1 MYSIKQSKKHTKNPF
16 KKEWLCSLAI
26 AHALAAVSASS
37 FAMSK
42 VEPPTVEIGQSEIL
56 KEAHQTAVMHP
67 DSYSASQQSYEET
80 GQYLSIWQG
89 MNHEWRRFII
99 DKVNGRI
106 PHRISTY
113 ENYLVPGLDSY
124 QLTSRMGQNTGVDGN
139 YMYPTSRAI
148 AINSNDLDVAQ
159 GSISL
164 KWEDEVSAGDVP
176 SAQNRIEYALE
187 IPDQPWR
194 EGHSSVF
201 LQGFSLKT
209 ACDRSVESNGCN
221 SDGMWPYLYHISV
234 EDCQASQAS
243 GTRCTLAVNISRAWT
258 PNYGGFQLIGE
269 VKPLNK
275 RLQYDL
281 TVYYAGLSGENQHIA
296 AQVKSIAKYENA
308 LQEPNTTP
316 QNVLLSASHDQRY
329 DEGLAAITGFG
340 FMLTPAADIN
350 AGWKMLGSDVRQR
363 GRYIAR
369 QQFEILN
376 THYNADSGLLDV
388 SVDLS
393 LWAPNT
399 VVNSD
404 FTAEMDLQLIE
415 LSNANRVVDRKHL
428 EGRICINSKAEAPG
442 FSKWKACDK
451 QTAAAIKKFGGVEK
465 ENTEVNTMIGVSE

>member
-1 MYSIKQSKKHTKNPF
+1 MIYLPSKIFSTV
-16 KKEWLCSLAI
+16 AI
-26 AHALAAVSASS
+26 ISYLTLVSGSVL
-37 FAMSK
+37 AMSK
-42 VEPPTVEIGQSEIL
+42 VEPPTVEMGQSDIL
-56 KEAHQTAVMHP
+56 TEANSNPVMNS
-67 DSYSASQQSYEET
+67 DRFTVSQQSYETT

-89 MNHEWRRFII
+89 MNHEWKRFII
-99 DKVNGRI
+99 DNINGRI

-159 GSISL
+159 GSVSL
-164 KWEDEVSAGDVP
+164 KWQDEVSAGEVP
-176 SAQNRIEYALE
+176 AAQSRIEYTLE

-209 ACDRSVESNGCN
+209 ACDRFEVDNGCN

-234 EDCQASQAS
+234 EDCQASEIS

-275 RLQYDL
+275 KLQYDL
-281 TVYYAGLSGENQHIA
+281 TVYYAGLSGENEHMA
-296 AQVKSIAKYENA
+296 AQVKSIAKVENA
-308 LQEPNTTP
+308 LQEANTVP
-316 QNVLLSASHDQRY
+316 QNILLSASDHNTHY

-340 FMLTPAADIN
+340 FMLTPADDIN
-350 AGWKMLGSDVRQR
+350 AGWKMLGSDIRQR

-376 THYNADSGLLDV
+376 TQYHSDIGLLDV
-388 SVDLS
+388 NVDLN

-415 LSNANRVVDRKHL
+415 LSNPNRVVDRKHL
-428 EGRICINSKAEAPG
+428 AGKICINSKAEAPG
-442 FSKWKACDK
+442 FSKWQKCSK
-451 QTAAAIKKFGGVEK
+451 QTAAAIKKFGGIEQ

>member
-1 MYSIKQSKKHTKNPF
+1 MNAYSSK
-16 KKEWLCSLAI
+16 LLYSLAT
-26 AHALAAVSASS
+26 AGSLLVSSVPAI
-37 FAMSK
+37 AMSK
-42 VEPPTVEIGQSEIL
+42 VEPPRVEIGQSDIV
-56 KEAHQTAVMHP
+56 KEAQRTTIMSA
-67 DSYSASQQSYEET
+67 DRYSVSEQSFEAT

-89 MNHEWRRFII
+89 MNHEWKRFII

-124 QLTSRMGQNTGVDGN
+124 LLTSRMGQNTGVDGN

-148 AINSNDLDVAQ
+148 AINSDDLYVAQ
-159 GSISL
+159 GSVSL
-164 KWEDEVSAGDVP
+164 KWEDEVSAGEVP
-176 SAQNRIEYALE
+176 AAQNRIEYPLE
-187 IPDQPWR
+187 LPNQPWS

-234 EDCQASQAS
+234 ESCQASQVS

-275 RLQYDL
+275 KLQYDL
-281 TVYYAGLSGENQHIA
+281 TVYYAGLSGDAKHIA

-308 LQEPNTTP
+308 LQEPQTAP
-316 QNVLLSASHDQRY
+316 QNILISAANRDAKY

-340 FMLTPAADIN
+340 FMLTPADDIN

-376 THYNADSGLLDV
+376 SQYNADSGLLDV
-388 SVDLS
+388 NVDLN

-415 LSNANRVVDRKHL
+415 LSNENRIVDRKHL
-428 EGRICINSKAEAPG
+428 EGKICINSKDEAPF
-442 FSKWKACDK
+442 FSKWEKCNK
-451 QTAAAIKKFGGVEK
+451 QTAAALVKFGGIEQEK
-465 ENTEVNTMIGVSE
+465 TEVNTMIGVSE

>member
-1 MYSIKQSKKHTKNPF
+1 MFINKRSNKQ
-16 KKEWLCSLAI
+16 WLT
-26 AHALAAVSASS
+26 ALAVINALAVVSVPS

-42 VEPPTVEIGQSEIL
+42 VEPPTVEIGQSDIL
-56 KEAHQTAVMHP
+56 KEAQKTAVMGT
-67 DSYSASQQSYEET
+67 DRYTASQQSYEAT

-89 MNHEWRRFII
+89 MNHEWKRFII

-159 GSISL
+159 GSVSL
-164 KWEDEVSAGDVP
+164 KWQDEVSAGEVP
-176 SAQNRIEYALE
+176 SAQNRIEHTLE
-187 IPDQPWR
+187 LADQPWR

-209 ACDRSVESNGCN
+209 ACDRSQADNGCN

-234 EDCQASQAS
+234 EDCQASDIS

-275 RLQYDL
+275 KLQYDL
-281 TVYYAGLSGENQHIA
+281 TVYYAGLSGDNEHIA
-296 AQVKSIAKYENA
+296 AQVKSIAKVENA
-308 LQEPNTTP
+308 LQEAKSIA
-316 QNVLLSASHDQRY
+316 QNVLLSTGSNDTRY

-340 FMLTPAADIN
+340 FMLTPADDIN

-376 THYNADSGLLDV
+376 TQYNSDSGLLDV
-388 SVDLS
+388 NVDLN

-415 LSNANRVVDRKHL
+415 LSNPYRVVDRKHL
-428 EGRICINSKAEAPG
+428 EGKICINSKAEAPG
-442 FSKWKACDK
+442 FSKWQQCSK
-451 QTAAAIKKFGGVEK
+451 QNAAAIKKFGGIEQEK
-465 ENTEVNTMIGVSE
+465 TEVNTMIGVSQ

>member
-1 MYSIKQSKKHTKNPF
+1 MFINKRSSKQ
-16 KKEWLCSLAI
+16 WLA
-26 AHALAAVSASS
+26 ALAVINALAVASAPG

-42 VEPPTVEIGQSEIL
+42 VEPPTVEIGQSDIL
-56 KEAHQTAVMHP
+56 KEAQKTAVMGT
-67 DSYSASQQSYEET
+67 DRYTASQQTYEAT

-89 MNHEWRRFII
+89 MNHEWKRFII

-159 GSISL
+159 GSVSL
-164 KWEDEVSAGDVP
+164 KWQDEVSAGEVP
-176 SAQNRIEYALE
+176 SAQNRIEHTLE
-187 IPDQPWR
+187 LADQLWR

-209 ACDRSVESNGCN
+209 ACDRSEAGNGCN

-234 EDCQASQAS
+234 EDCQASDIS

-275 RLQYDL
+275 KLQYDL
-281 TVYYAGLSGENQHIA
+281 TVYYAGISGENEHIA
-296 AQVKSIAKYENA
+296 AQVKSIAKVENA
-308 LQEPNTTP
+308 LQEANSIA
-316 QNVLLSASHDQRY
+316 QNILLSTGSNDTRY

-340 FMLTPAADIN
+340 FMLTPADDIN

-369 QQFEILN
+369 QKFEILK
-376 THYNADSGLLDV
+376 TQYNSDSGLLDV
-388 SVDLS
+388 NVDLN

-415 LSNANRVVDRKHL
+415 LSNPNRVVDRKHL
-428 EGRICINSKAEAPG
+428 EGKICINSKAEAPG
-442 FSKWKACDK
+442 FSKWQKCSK
-451 QTAAAIKKFGGVEK
+451 QNAAAIKKFGGIEQEK
-465 ENTEVNTMIGVSE
+465 TEVNTMIGVSQ

>member
-1 MYSIKQSKKHTKNPF
+1 MFINKRSSKQ
-16 KKEWLCSLAI
+16 WLA
-26 AHALAAVSASS
+26 ALAVINALAVASAPG

-42 VEPPTVEIGQSEIL
+42 VEPPTVEIGQSDIL
-56 KEAHQTAVMHP
+56 KEAQKTAVMGTDH
-67 DSYSASQQSYEET
+67 YTASQQSYEAT

-89 MNHEWRRFII
+89 MNHEWKRFII

-159 GSISL
+159 GSVSL
-164 KWEDEVSAGDVP
+164 KWQDEVSAGEVP
-176 SAQNRIEYALE
+176 SAQNRIEHTLE
-187 IPDQPWR
+187 LADQPWR

-209 ACDRSVESNGCN
+209 ACDRSESGNGCN

-234 EDCQASQAS
+234 EDCQASDLS

-275 RLQYDL
+275 KLQYDL
-281 TVYYAGLSGENQHIA
+281 TVYYAGISGENEHIA
-296 AQVKSIAKYENA
+296 AQVKSIAKVENA
-308 LQEPNTTP
+308 LQEANSIA
-316 QNVLLSASHDQRY
+316 QNVLLSTGSNDMRY

-340 FMLTPAADIN
+340 FMLIPADDIN

-376 THYNADSGLLDV
+376 TQYNSDSGLLNV
-388 SVDLS
+388 NVDLN

-404 FTAEMDLQLIE
+404 FIAEMDLQLIE
-415 LSNANRVVDRKHL
+415 LSNPNRVVDRKYL
-428 EGRICINSKAEAPG
+428 EGKICLNSKAEAPG
-442 FSKWKACDK
+442 FSRWKKCSK
-451 QTAAAIKKFGGVEK
+451 QNTAAIKKFGGIEQ
-465 ENTEVNTMIGVSE
+465 ENTEVNTMIGVSQ

>member
-1 MYSIKQSKKHTKNPF
+1 MIYLPSKFFSTVATISY
-16 KKEWLCSLAI
+16 LTL
-26 AHALAAVSASS
+26 VSGSVL
-37 FAMSK
+37 AMSK
-42 VEPPTVEIGQSEIL
+42 VEPPTVEMGQSDIL
-56 KEAHQTAVMHP
+56 TEANSNPVMNS
-67 DSYSASQQSYEET
+67 DRFTVSQQSYETT

-89 MNHEWRRFII
+89 MNHEWKRFII
-99 DKVNGRI
+99 DNINGRI

-159 GSISL
+159 GSVSL
-164 KWEDEVSAGDVP
+164 KWQDEVSAGEVP
-176 SAQNRIEYALE
+176 AAQSRIEYTLE

-209 ACDRSVESNGCN
+209 ACDRFEVDNGCN

-234 EDCQASQAS
+234 EDCQASEIS

-275 RLQYDL
+275 KLQYDL
-281 TVYYAGLSGENQHIA
+281 TVYYAGLSGENEHMA
-296 AQVKSIAKYENA
+296 AQVKSIAKVENA
-308 LQEPNTTP
+308 LQEANTVP
-316 QNVLLSASHDQRY
+316 QNILLSASDHNTHY

-340 FMLTPAADIN
+340 FMLTPADDIN
-350 AGWKMLGSDVRQR
+350 AGWKMLGSDIRQR

-376 THYNADSGLLDV
+376 TQYHSDIGLLDV
-388 SVDLS
+388 NVDLN

-415 LSNANRVVDRKHL
+415 LSNPNRVVDRKHL
-428 EGRICINSKAEAPG
+428 AGKICINSKAEAPG
-442 FSKWKACDK
+442 FSKWQKCSK
-451 QTAAAIKKFGGVEK
+451 QTAAAIKKFGGIEQ

>member
-1 MYSIKQSKKHTKNPF
+1 MINLPLKLFSTVA
-16 KKEWLCSLAI
+16 AI
-26 AHALAAVSASS
+26 SYLTLVSGSVL
-37 FAMSK
+37 AMSK
-42 VEPPTVEIGQSEIL
+42 IEPPSIEIGQSDIL
-56 KEAHQTAVMHP
+56 KEANSNPVMNSSHFTV
-67 DSYSASQQSYEET
+67 SQQSYETT

-89 MNHEWRRFII
+89 MNHEWKRFII

-124 QLTSRMGQNTGVDGN
+124 QVTSRMGHNTGVDGN

-148 AINSNDLDVAQ
+148 AINSNNLDVSQ

-164 KWEDEVSAGDVP
+164 QWEDKVSGGDVP
-176 SAQNRIEYALE
+176 VAKNRLEYDFE

-194 EGHSSVF
+194 EGHSSIF

-209 ACDRSVESNGCN
+209 ACDRSEESNGCN

-234 EDCQASQAS
+234 DDCQASPIS

-258 PNYGGFQLIGE
+258 PNKGGFQLIGE

-275 RLQYDL
+275 KLQYDL
-281 TVYYAGLSGENQHIA
+281 TVFYAGLSGDNEHIA
-296 AQVKSIAKYENA
+296 AQVKSITQYENA
-308 LQEPNTTP
+308 LQEANTMSQDIQISTV
-316 QNVLLSASHDQRY
+316 NHNTRY
-329 DEGLAAITGFG
+329 DEGLAVITGFG
-340 FMLTPAADIN
+340 FMLTPADDIN

-369 QQFEILN
+369 QQFELSE
-376 THYNADSGLLDV
+376 TQYNSDNGSLDV
-388 SVDLS
+388 KVDLS
-393 LWAPNT
+393 IWAPNT

-415 LSNANRVVDRKHL
+415 LSDENRIVDRKQL
-428 EGRICINSKAEAPG
+428 SGKICINSKAEAPG
-442 FSKWKACDK
+442 FSKWKKCDRK
-451 QTAAAIKKFGGVEK
+451 TAAAIKKFGGVEQ
-465 ENTEVNTMIGVSE
+465 EYTEVNTIIGVNQ